1 MNGDKRGTL
10 AGHFGERRRA
20 LTRLAAVMPFP
31 RRASGGMASQ
41 RPARRVKTQS
51 AGGRFA
57 QIPVLRRWL
66 GERQV
71 DPLLPFPVG
80 ARYGRTPR
88 MSGPSRLNLA
98 DWGWHLG

>member
-10 AGHFGERRRA
+10 AGHFGERRRT

-51 AGGRFA
+51 AAGRFA
-57 QIPVLRRWL
+57 
-66 GERQV
+66 
-71 DPLLPFPVG
+71 
-80 ARYGRTPR
+80 
-88 MSGPSRLNLA
+88 
-98 DWGWHLG
+98 